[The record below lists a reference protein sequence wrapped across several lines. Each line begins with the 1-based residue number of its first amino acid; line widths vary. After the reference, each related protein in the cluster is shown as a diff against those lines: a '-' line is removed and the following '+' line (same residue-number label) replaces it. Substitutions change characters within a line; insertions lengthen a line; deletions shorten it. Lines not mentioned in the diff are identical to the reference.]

1 MTNLRK
7 RVLSVVQSSKLGAAV
22 GDGES
27 AGRLVGE
34 AGFDIRVAPVLIL
47 PGYPA
52 AAHRHASGRQHK
64 HGVAVAV
71 ETVTGGV
78 RMAVG
83 GEYRRGAAEGAYQHQ
98 QSRAGQMEISQQRAH
113 GPEAIAGIYKDNG
126 LALERRQ
133 SAPLSRR

>member
-52 AAHRHASGRQHK
+52 AAHRHASPRQHK

-71 ETVTGGV
+71 ETVTGGA
-78 RMAVG
+78 RMAG
-83 GEYRRGAAEGAYQHQ
+83 GGGDRRRAARGAHPHPQ
-98 QSRAGQMEISQQRAH
+98 
-113 GPEAIAGIYKDNG
+113 
-126 LALERRQ
+126 
-133 SAPLSRR
+133 

>member
-7 RVLSVVQSSKLGAAV
+7 RVLSVVQSSKLGAGV

-34 AGFDIRVAPVLIL
+34 AGFDIRVAPALIL
-47 PGYPA
+47 PGYSA

-71 ETVTGGV
+71 KTVTGGD

-83 GEYRRGAAEGAYQHQ
+83 GEYRRGAAEGATGASLHRAPRLDPIGEGADQHQ
-98 QSRAGQMEISQQRAH
+98 TG
-113 GPEAIAGIYKDNG
+113 
-126 LALERRQ
+126 
-133 SAPLSRR
+133 